1 MENFFSKDLLIHFNT
16 QARDYI
22 HVCTC
27 ICDIRAV
34 VILHGRKRNCET
46 LCTSLLFS
54 INNNFP
60 VDNKHHI

>member
-1 MENFFSKDLLIHFNT
+1 MNNFFSKDLLIHFNT

-34 VILHGRKRNCET
+34 CET
-46 LCTSLLFS
+46 LCKSLLFS

-60 VDNKHHI
+60 VDTKHHI